1 MQLYCIQ
8 LNLAQLQMDMS
19 RLLQYVKDAFQTFLK
34 LLCPSAVVFKS
45 QVPKES
51 IEISSILVKEEN
63 IELLN
68 KGKKV
73 LQIVKEEMLELPK
86 T

>member
-19 RLLQYVKDAFQTFLK
+19 RLPQYVEDAFQTFLK
-34 LLCPSAVVFKS
+34 LLCPNAIVFKS
-45 QVPKES
+45 QVPKEN
-51 IEISSILVKEEN
+51 IKISSILVKEEK

-73 LQIVKEEMLELPK
+73 LQIVKEETLELPK